1 MNPPQPHQLISFDI
15 GIKHLA
21 YCIFEYI
28 PTTPSNHTPPEYNI
42 LEWKI
47 INLLETETD
56 ESAPIPTTHLCQT
69 ILKPV
74 SKKAAPK
81 ICGKCAQYYS
91 PQISPTNISPNIST
105 PIIPE
110 YYCNKHANSQ
120 TKYLHPLDPK
130 FPKYSTAQLTKMEKP
145 ALQQYIHDLSPQ
157 NTTNLTTNLTTKKS
171 LIPYIQTLHQSI
183 YLQPIPTAKPTV
195 KANRANMVDLCHSLF
210 KQLLQIESRFP
221 QIQQAVIENQIGN
234 IAARMMV
241 IQGMVTMFYTSRN
254 RNIIIEHVSSSHKLK
269 YAASLVSL
277 PAQSQSQSPQINPE
291 TPNPKTKT
299 KYQEHKSHA
308 KDYCELILLSDPKFS
323 VFYEEFRGN
332 KKKKDDLADCFLQG
346 IWSMEHGNLVVP
358 GGFVA
363 SFAGPGRGIAAPP

>member
-1 MNPPQPHQLISFDI
+1 MNLPQPRQLISFDI

-28 PTTPSNHTPPEYNI
+28 PTIPSNHTASTHKPEYNI

-47 INLLETETD
+47 INLLEIESD
-56 ESAPIPTTHLCQT
+56 ELTPIPATYMCQT
-69 ILKPV
+69 PLKPV
-74 SKKAAPK
+74 SKKSAPK
-81 ICGKCAQYYS
+81 ICGKCAQYLS
-91 PQISPTNISPNIST
+91 PQMSPQMSPQNIPTPNT
-105 PIIPE
+105 TE
-110 YYCNKHANSQ
+110 YYCNKHANLQ
-120 TKYLHPLDPK
+120 TQYLHPQNPQT
-130 FPKYSTAQLTKMEKP
+130 PKYSTAQLTKMEKP
-145 ALQQYIHDLSPQ
+145 ALQQYVHELSPQ
-157 NTTNLTTNLTTKKS
+157 NTTNQITIPTTKKS
-171 LIPYIQTLHQSI
+171 LIPYIQTMQQSI
-183 YLQPIPTAKPTV
+183 YLQPIPTAKPSV

-221 QIQQAVIENQIGN
+221 QIQQVVIENQIGN

-254 RNIIIEHVSSSHKLK
+254 RNIQIEHVSSSHKLK

-277 PAQSQSQSPQINPE
+277 PAQPHQSQQINPE

-308 KDYCELILLSDPKFS
+308 KDYCEMILLSDPKFS
-323 VFYEEFRGN
+323 VFHEEFRGN

-346 IWSMEHGNLVVP
+346 IWSIGHGNLAVP
-358 GGFVA
+358 GA
-363 SFAGPGRGIAAPP
+363 NPSL

>member
-1 MNPPQPHQLISFDI
+1 MNPPSPRQLISFDI

-21 YCIFEYI
+21 YCILEYI
-28 PTTPSNHTPPEYNI
+28 PTTPSTPPEYNI

-56 ESAPIPTTHLCQT
+56 DSTPIPATHLCQT
-69 ILKPV
+69 TLKPV
-74 SKKAAPK
+74 SKKVAPK

-91 PQISPTNISPNIST
+91 PQISSPNT
-105 PIIPE
+105 TE
-110 YYCNKHANSQ
+110 YYCNKHANLQ
-120 TKYLHPLDPK
+120 TQYLHPQNHQL
-130 FPKYSTAQLTKMEKP
+130 PKYSTTQLTKMEKP
-145 ALQQYIHDLSPQ
+145 ALQQYANQLSTQ
-157 NTTNLTTNLTTKKS
+157 NTLSKNNQTTIPTTKKS
-171 LIPYIQTLHQSI
+171 LIPYIQNLQQSI
-183 YLQPIPTAKPTV
+183 FLQPIPTAKPSV

-221 QIQQAVIENQIGN
+221 QIQQVVIENQIGN

-241 IQGMVTMFYTSRN
+241 IQGMATMFYTSRN
-254 RNIIIEHVSSSHKLK
+254 RNIQIEHVSSSHKLK

-277 PAQSQSQSPQINPE
+277 PAQPQQSQQINPE
-291 TPNPKTKT
+291 TPNPKTQTKT

-323 VFYEEFRGN
+323 VFYEEFKGN

-346 IWSMEHGNLVVP
+346 IWSMGT
-358 GGFVA
+358 
-363 SFAGPGRGIAAPP
+363 

>member
-1 MNPPQPHQLISFDI
+1 MNPQPSRQLISFDI

-28 PTTPSNHTPPEYNI
+28 PITPNTPTTHTPPEYNI

-56 ESAPIPTTHLCQT
+56 ESLQIPIYQCQT
-69 ILKPV
+69 PLKTV
-74 SKKAAPK
+74 SKKVAPK
-81 ICGKCAQYYS
+81 ICGKCAQYYC
-91 PQISPTNISPNIST
+91 PQISPQNIST

-110 YYCNKHANSQ
+110 YYCNKHANLQ
-120 TKYLHPLDPK
+120 TQYLHPQNPQL
-130 FPKYSTAQLTKMEKP
+130 PKYSTTQLSKMEKP
-145 ALQQYIHDLSPQ
+145 SLQQYANELSPKSIQ
-157 NTTNLTTNLTTKKS
+157 TTTPQTNLSTKKS
-171 LIPYIQTLHQSI
+171 LITYIQTLQPTI
-183 YLQPIPTAKPTV
+183 YLQPVPTAKPTI
-195 KANRANMVDLCHSLF
+195 KANRANMVDLCHTLF

-241 IQGMVTMFYTSRN
+241 IQGMITMFYTSRN
-254 RNIIIEHVSSSHKLK
+254 RNIQIEHVSSSHKLK
-269 YAASLVSL
+269 YAASIVSL
-277 PAQSQSQSPQINPE
+277 PLPQQSQQSQQINPE

-299 KYQEHKSHA
+299 VYQEHKSHA
-308 KDYCELILLSDPKFS
+308 KDYCEMILLSNQKFS

-346 IWSMEHGNLVVP
+346 IWFMGTEKKC
-358 GGFVA
+358 
-363 SFAGPGRGIAAPP
+363 

>member
-1 MNPPQPHQLISFDI
+1 MNPSHPRQLISFDI

-28 PTTPSNHTPPEYNI
+28 PTTPSTPPEYNI

-56 ESAPIPTTHLCQT
+56 DSTPIPATHLCQT
-69 ILKPV
+69 TLKPV
-74 SKKAAPK
+74 SKKVAPK

-91 PQISPTNISPNIST
+91 PQISSPNIST
-105 PIIPE
+105 PNPIE
-110 YYCNKHANSQ
+110 YYCNKHANLQ
-120 TKYLHPLDPK
+120 TQYLHPQNSQL
-130 FPKYSTAQLTKMEKP
+130 PKYSTTQLTKMEKP
-145 ALQQYIHDLSPQ
+145 ALQQYVHELSPQ
-157 NTTNLTTNLTTKKS
+157 NTLSKNNQITIPTTKKS
-171 LIPYIQTLHQSI
+171 LIPYIQTLQQSI
-183 YLQPIPTAKPTV
+183 FLQPIPTTKPSV
-195 KANRANMVDLCHSLF
+195 KSNRANMVDLCHSLF

-221 QIQQAVIENQIGN
+221 QIQQVVIENQIGN

-241 IQGMVTMFYTSRN
+241 IQGMATMFYTSRN
-254 RNIIIEHVSSSHKLK
+254 RNIQIEHVSSSHKLK

-277 PAQSQSQSPQINPE
+277 PTQSQQQQLQQLQQNNPE
-291 TPNPKTKT
+291 TPNPNKTQT

-323 VFYEEFRGN
+323 VFYEEFKGN

-346 IWSMEHGNLVVP
+346 IWSMAHGAWGMGTYGSRCDPLP
-358 GGFVA
+358 FM
-363 SFAGPGRGIAAPP
+363 I

>member
-1 MNPPQPHQLISFDI
+1 MNPPCPRQLISFDI

-28 PTTPSNHTPPEYNI
+28 PTPPSTPPEYNI

-56 ESAPIPTTHLCQT
+56 DSTPIPATHLCQT
-69 ILKPV
+69 SLKPV
-74 SKKAAPK
+74 SKKVAPK

-91 PQISPTNISPNIST
+91 PQISSPNT
-105 PIIPE
+105 TE
-110 YYCNKHANSQ
+110 YYCNKHANLQ
-120 TKYLHPLDPK
+120 TQYLHPQNPQL
-130 FPKYSTAQLTKMEKP
+130 PKYSTAQLTKMEKP
-145 ALQQYIHDLSPQ
+145 ALQEYANQLSTQNSIHQ
-157 NTTNLTTNLTTKKS
+157 TTNQTTIPTTKKS
-171 LIPYIQTLHQSI
+171 LIPYIQTLQQSI
-183 YLQPIPTAKPTV
+183 YLQPVPTAKPTV

-221 QIQQAVIENQIGN
+221 QIQQVVIENQIGN

-241 IQGMVTMFYTSRN
+241 IQGMATMFYTSRN
-254 RNIIIEHVSSSHKLK
+254 RNIQIEHVSSSHKLK

-277 PAQSQSQSPQINPE
+277 PAQPQQSQQNNPE
-291 TPNPKTKT
+291 TPNPQIKTKT

-308 KDYCELILLSDPKFS
+308 KDYCEMILLSDPKFS
-323 VFYEEFRGN
+323 VFYEEFKGN

-346 IWSMEHGNLVVP
+346 IWSMGHGNLAVP
-358 GGFVA
+358 GA
-363 SFAGPGRGIAAPP
+363 TPARL

>member
-1 MNPPQPHQLISFDI
+1 MNPPRPRQLISFDI

-28 PTTPSNHTPPEYNI
+28 PTTPSTPPEYNI

-56 ESAPIPTTHLCQT
+56 ESAPIPATHLCQT
-69 ILKPV
+69 SLKPV
-74 SKKAAPK
+74 SKKVAPK

-91 PQISPTNISPNIST
+91 PQISSPNT
-105 PIIPE
+105 TE
-110 YYCNKHANSQ
+110 YYCNKHANLQ
-120 TKYLHPLDPK
+120 TQYLHPQNPQL
-130 FPKYSTAQLTKMEKP
+130 PKYSTAQLTKMEKP
-145 ALQQYIHDLSPQ
+145 ALQEYANQLSTQNSIHQ
-157 NTTNLTTNLTTKKS
+157 TTNQTTNQITIPTTKKS
-171 LIPYIQTLHQSI
+171 LIPYIQNLQQSI
-183 YLQPIPTAKPTV
+183 FLQPIPTAKPSV

-221 QIQQAVIENQIGN
+221 QIQQVVIENQIGN

-254 RNIIIEHVSSSHKLK
+254 RNIQIEHVSSSHKLK

-277 PAQSQSQSPQINPE
+277 PAQPQQSQQINSE
-291 TPNPKTKT
+291 TPNPNKTQT

-308 KDYCELILLSDPKFS
+308 KDYCEMILLSDPKFS
-323 VFYEEFRGN
+323 VFYEEFKGN

-346 IWSMEHGNLVVP
+346 IWSMAHGAWEPTVP
-358 GGFVA
+358 GA
-363 SFAGPGRGIAAPP
+363 TPSLL